1 MELEVAQA
9 IGHKS
14 QIRLITTK
22 EGLSVLQR
30 LNVFINDDFLQVIL
44 KKATIN
50 KTFGQVIYLGWND
63 VNLSKESL
71 LKDAM
76 IDLEEHDIS
85 YTLSIIGES
94 TEEEE
99 LNLHYE
105 SKTKEI
111 KSLPFPSII
120 YTFDE
125 KNMEEQL
132 QYYEK
137 HSKGTKQTEEIEY
150 E

>member
-1 MELEVAQA
+1 M
-9 IGHKS
+9 
-14 QIRLITTK
+14 
-22 EGLSVLQR
+22 
-30 LNVFINDDFLQVIL
+30 QVIL
-44 KKATIN
+44 KNPTIN
-50 KTFGQVIYLGWND
+50 KTFGQVIYLGWDD
-63 VNLSKESL
+63 VNLSKERL
-71 LKDAM
+71 LKDVM

-137 HSKGTKQTEEIEY
+137 HSKDTKQTEEIEY

>member
-1 MELEVAQA
+1 M
-9 IGHKS
+9 
-14 QIRLITTK
+14 
-22 EGLSVLQR
+22 
-30 LNVFINDDFLQVIL
+30 QVIL

-94 TEEEE
+94 TGEEEI
-99 LNLHYE
+99 NLHYE

-137 HSKGTKQTEEIEY
+137 HSKDTKQTEEIEY

>member
-1 MELEVAQA
+1 M
-9 IGHKS
+9 GHKS

-22 EGLSVLQR
+22 EGLSVLQG
-30 LNVFINDDFLQVIL
+30 LNVFINDDFLQVVL
-44 KKATIN
+44 KNTTIN
-50 KTFGQVIYLGWND
+50 KTFGEVIYLGWD
-63 VNLSKESL
+63 KVNLSKEHL
-71 LKDAM
+71 LKDVM

-94 TEEEE
+94 TGEEEI
-99 LNLHYE
+99 NLHYE

-111 KSLPFPSII
+111 KDLPFPSII

-125 KNMEEQL
+125 KDMEEQL
-132 QYYEK
+132 QCYEK
-137 HSKGTKQTEEIEY
+137 HSKDTKQMEEIEY